1 MPMLKT
7 FARKI
12 QYVLGLNTGARVGTG
27 VVLLL
32 LLALAITAL
41 FAFTGLNSPK
51 SDGVRIAYFHGGRT
65 MLLYRALIDDAFEKE
80 GVSVQLLT
88 RGLRETEYDIV
99 PKDYEAI
106 KNDKLFGKAR
116 GTELL
121 QEVADGRFEGA
132 TPGESSF
139 IEYVTKGLPLVA
151 VAELGHDTKD
161 KPGHAIVFATGIE
174 INSPEDVR
182 GLTIASRRAGAGD
195 AIFTKEYLRSIG
207 LSEKDVNL
215 VEQVDEDELNKG
227 IVNGTFD
234 GAFFHLMSIESNIE
248 RGAIYVHQ
256 KFTWVNPE
264 LSHALLVFHKDFV
277 KDHPDA
283 VEKIVRAYMKRI
295 KYEQGLPREERLKN
309 PGEGFQKGLQ
319 MEEDY
324 QGMNLP
330 QYDMPPTV
338 SLELLSEMQDLMI
351 KYGYIDTKTD
361 LAPYI
366 DNSFVEKIY
375 KEGF

>member
-1 MPMLKT
+1 MLKT
-7 FARKI
+7 FAKKM
-12 QYVLGLNTGARVGTG
+12 QYVLGLNTGTRAGTG
-27 VVLLL
+27 VALLL
-32 LLALAITAL
+32 LLALAIAAL
-41 FAFTGLNSPK
+41 FAFTDLNSPK
-51 SDGVRIAYFHGGRT
+51 GDDVRIAYFHGGRT
-65 MLLYRALIDDAFEKE
+65 MLLYRALVDDAFEKE

-88 RGLRETEYDIV
+88 RGLREDEYDVI

-121 QEVADGRFEGA
+121 QEVADGRLEGA

-151 VAELGHDTKD
+151 IAELGHDTKD
-161 KPGHAIVFATGIE
+161 KPGHAIIFRTGIR
-174 INSPEDVR
+174 IDSPEDVK
-182 GLTIASRRAGAGD
+182 GKTLASRRAGAGD
-195 AIFTKEYLRSIG
+195 AIFLKEYLRSIG
-207 LSEKDVNL
+207 LSEKDVTL
-215 VEQVDEDELNKG
+215 VEQVDDDKLNKG
-227 IVNGTFD
+227 IKNGRFD
-234 GAFFHLMSIESNIE
+234 GAFFHLMSVEPLVES
-248 RGAIYVHQ
+248 GAAFVQ
-256 KFTWVNPE
+256 QRFTWVNPE

-277 KDHPDA
+277 RDYPDK
-283 VEKIVRAYMKRI
+283 VEKIVRAYMKRVQ
-295 KYEQGLPREERLKN
+295 YEHGLPRELRLQN

-319 MEEDY
+319 IEEDY

-338 SLELLSEMQDLMI
+338 SLELLGEMQDLMI
-351 KYGYIDTKTD
+351 KYGYIDTKVD

-375 KEGF
+375 KEGL